1 MALIGTLHFTASYL
15 MSSSSILIFFLQ
27 WLGNPP
33 KWTRVHPPNNKSFEP
48 ICHGCMKMKPAA
60 WAGSL
65 RGATGTSSLS
75 PRELGYRNPFQDSES
90 LEEPSSLLHSSGPT
104 SHPNLQ
110 FSPSCVP
117 WFCIRAASEPATAMA
132 LNVGSAVPGTVGVG
146 AFSASRASASQLYH
160 TQGVQLRKSQRDGA
174 CVCEVSDSKEAVTGD
189 APSPP
194 SGNSL
199 YLRGFHLCINWVFH
213 SLIPPETHFSGEVLH
228 SEKILLQLNF

>member
-1 MALIGTLHFTASYL
+1 MPAPPRSPIRGT
-15 MSSSSILIFFLQ
+15 
-27 WLGNPP
+27 
-33 KWTRVHPPNNKSFEP
+33 
-48 ICHGCMKMKPAA
+48 
-60 WAGSL
+60 
-65 RGATGTSSLS
+65 TGTSSLS